1 MNIELK
7 SQELMQLLAPHRTS
21 NIMQRVQAHVVAKT
35 GKKLVEFL
43 SNGATPEEKTAL
55 IDGLITICKTEA
67 WSELPPAAGGQQVAV
82 GATAAPASKPAPAPK
97 PIPVTIKPAV
107 PAFMETKD
115 KGEAVAAAA
124 PAPVDPIT
132 AAITALQAA
141 IAAKPAPVAADI
153 GLSVDEV
160 RYVVRK
166 EIASV
171 FRTIAE
177 VLEAQ
182 TK

>member
-1 MNIELK
+1 MNIEQK

-82 GATAAPASKPAPAPK
+82 GATAAPAPK

>member
-43 SNGATPEEKTAL
+43 SNGATPEEKAAL

-67 WSELPPAAGGQQVAV
+67 WSELPPVAGGQQVAV

-107 PAFMETKD
+107 PAFMETND
-115 KGEAVAAAA
+115 KGEAAAA

>member
-115 KGEAVAAAA
+115 QGEAAAA

>member
-82 GATAAPASKPAPAPK
+82 GATAAPASKPAPAPA
-97 PIPVTIKPAV
+97 PKPAIIHTPKASV
-107 PAFMETKD
+107 PI
-115 KGEAVAAAA
+115 AAPKPEPVDEA

>member
-115 KGEAVAAAA
+115 KGEAAA

>member
-1 MNIELK
+1 MIRRTL
-7 SQELMQLLAPHRTS
+7 SAFACTAALFACSPAPASAPEAPAAPAAADYT
-21 NIMQRVQAHVVAKT
+21 IK
-35 GKKLVEFL
+35 
-43 SNGATPEEKTAL
+43 PEEKTAL

-82 GATAAPASKPAPAPK
+82 GATAAPASKPAPAPA
-97 PIPVTIKPAV
+97 PKPAIIHTPKASV
-107 PAFMETKD
+107 PI
-115 KGEAVAAAA
+115 AAPKPEPVDEA

>member
-1 MNIELK
+1 MNIEQK

-67 WSELPPAAGGQQVAV
+67 WSELPPAAGGQQVAA
-82 GATAAPASKPAPAPK
+82 GATAAPAAKPAPK

-115 KGEAVAAAA
+115 EGKEAHAPTPVAV
-124 PAPVDPIT
+124 VDPIT